1 MYRNEDRRQYTGLGA
16 VGKLRAVRA
25 KLVPQRAY
33 WMTGTQNGERRSFEA
48 VAAELTGMARRARSG
63 EGEGEWEKETRLT
76 AHCPS
81 PKADFCLALNEKFG
95 PEVALIAKMAAAFP
109 VPRENQTHTNT
120 QSHTTMAPE
129 LRRSAR
135 RTGANAPDAAPPR
148 KPPAKSKA
156 KAKKAV
162 VPAVD
167 ADEPAAPPQKPKP
180 TTTKTDKIV
189 KAAVAIADPD
199 IDTPSAKPAIS
210 NMAPRSRSRP
220 RSHSADPA
228 VKPTELKAAV
238 AIADPDI
245 DTPSAKPAIGNM
257 APRSRSRPRSHSAD
271 PAAKPTEQAAPPRR
285 QRKMSRDEGKR
296 DIFDLSA
303 RARRHSHPE
312 HVDQQ
317 DEVDQEDEEEQ
328 LDEMDAQYILDSDG
342 ANSYLPP
349 SSAPNSPSDRN
360 FSSPARSPSPP
371 RSPSPARSLGEGG
384 SRLLRRRPNPPSPTG
399 PVLPSEVANM
409 VLDSDNSESDDDYEK
424 AQLAKEREAARYAKR
439 KSPGD
444 DVVED
449 YKGDGAYIDVT
460 SKEEVVGKGKGK
472 AKEKPTKPPTK
483 SSTATAKGKGK
494 QKEQPRK
501 PPVQPSTTIV
511 DPVAHKGKSKSRQK
525 HRAKAKAVDDGDSDD
540 GGHTSSDDDDLATAG
555 FSSKIPGALSQTQKE
570 QLDALQA
577 QQEAE
582 VAGLAESF
590 GKNTNVLE
598 QYLGR
603 RSHMVK
609 EKGGWNLWQG
619 YYVTPDVEGGG
630 HIKPEGMSSKDFN
643 RESRAAYKKAAKL
656 SDEDLKNPDLVKAA
670 LPWLFK
676 WHEQTVAAKAV
687 KPIVDQKNSID
698 NRPGGGGGPT
708 DGRRRNGLCDRSQR
722 TRQLRLWSGPRFE
735 RVKTQYKLVLQRSL
749 KDQEHIFG
757 TAQIEL
763 NAIAMGDNMP
773 PVVLKSAGTS
783 EYPHDADRRQFGE
796 LVRGIVCTCT
806 FTRYRNRLLDE
817 RNSQSLCAEHEMTA
831 ANALGWKMKW
841 GPQWADFAWENQLRV
856 VNWYKKLE
864 DEGHVLGI
872 KVVVGKSAQ
881 RRSARTCYPGLV
893 KKYARREDEDED
905 EDEDDDND
913 SDNDASPV
921 LEVVLWTTEEKAMP
935 LALQCNIPLVVSGN
949 GRELVQVKH
958 SQKWK
963 KTSAAAETK
972 AVAKAEKKWR
982 KSLTSRK
989 KSARSPSRSPRPFPV
1004 HGQSHSPAPRS
1015 RAWSRSPRRRESAL
1029 PSLSRVAFRPQD
1041 ELQSQRHADDPSRA
1055 PLPVAA
1061 HPRVTEDRRSHQ
1073 HAGNPVH
1080 APLHAAAR
1088 LHVTESRPDAGDPPR
1103 VHLHVAARPL
1113 TAALDCAADCGMNAQ
1128 LLGWL
1133 KIEGNHVDQQ
1143 KNPRTQEPSPPPRR
1157 KPSPPLQE
1165 PSRSWKRKR
1174 DFAGSAI
1181 DNEDRGEGPSSMNAS
1196 YELSFGRRRLQN
1208 RTWKKFE
1215 RWSTRCSW
1223 RGRPGD
1229 TPTKSRLQL
1238 SGGYSSINS
1247 DASGLLGG
1255 VWLKRGRLVVDTM
1268 QCMKVRLRPLHDARL
1283 VRGHFVDVQDGLYS
1297 IKNNL
1302 QVSYEGPVEDLEIML
1317 DNAAQALRT
1326 TAGRPTKLLDMKLGA
1341 MVASDASEPG
1351 AVDFEVELDDSL

>member
-1 MYRNEDRRQYTGLGA
+1 
-16 VGKLRAVRA
+16 
-25 KLVPQRAY
+25 
-33 WMTGTQNGERRSFEA
+33 
-48 VAAELTGMARRARSG
+48 
-63 EGEGEWEKETRLT
+63 
-76 AHCPS
+76 
-81 PKADFCLALNEKFG
+81 
-95 PEVALIAKMAAAFP
+95 
-109 VPRENQTHTNT
+109 
-120 QSHTTMAPE
+120 
-129 LRRSAR
+129 
-135 RTGANAPDAAPPR
+135 
-148 KPPAKSKA
+148 
-156 KAKKAV
+156 
-162 VPAVD
+162 
-167 ADEPAAPPQKPKP
+167 
-180 TTTKTDKIV
+180 
-189 KAAVAIADPD
+189 
-199 IDTPSAKPAIS
+199 
-210 NMAPRSRSRP
+210 
-220 RSHSADPA
+220 
-228 VKPTELKAAV
+228 
-238 AIADPDI
+238 
-245 DTPSAKPAIGNM
+245 
-257 APRSRSRPRSHSAD
+257 
-271 PAAKPTEQAAPPRR
+271 
-285 QRKMSRDEGKR
+285 MSRDEGKQ

-384 SRLLRRRPNPPSPTG
+384 SGLLRRRPNPPSPTG

-444 DVVED
+444 NVVED
-449 YKGDGAYIDVT
+449 YKGDGAYVDVM
-460 SKEEVVGKGKGK
+460 SEEEVVGKGKGK
-472 AKEKPTKPPTK
+472 AKEKPTKPSTK
-483 SSTATAKGKGK
+483 SSTAIAKGKGK

-511 DPVAHKGKSKSRQK
+511 EPVAHKGKSKSRQK
-525 HRAKAKAVDDGDSDD
+525 HRAKAKAVDNGDSDD

-590 GKNTNVLE
+590 GKNTNVIE

-643 RESRAAYKKAAKL
+643 RESRTAYKKAAKL

-670 LPWLFK
+670 LRWLFK
-676 WHEQTVAAKAV
+676 WHEQTVAAVLNTWKDTGKFRRIVQKAV
-687 KPIVDQKNSID
+687 KPIVDQAEVVGRQMGVDVMGYVID
-698 NRPGGGGGPT
+698 PSGHASFAFG
-708 DGRRRNGLCDRSQR
+708 
-722 TRQLRLWSGPRFE
+722 SGPRFE
-735 RVKTQYKLVLQRSL
+735 QVKTQYKSVLQRSL

-763 NAIAMGDNMP
+763 DTIAMGDDMP

-796 LVRGIVCTCT
+796 LVRGIVSKVCVQ
-806 FTRYRNRLLDE
+806 NMK
-817 RNSQSLCAEHEMTA
+817 MTA

-864 DEGHVLGI
+864 DESHVLGI
-872 KVVVGKSAQ
+872 KVVVGKI
-881 RRSARTCYPGLV
+881 RTKTLREDVLPGLV

-905 EDEDDDND
+905 DDND
-913 SDNDASPV
+913 NDNDASPV
-921 LEVVLWTTEEKAMP
+921 LEVVSWTTEEKAMP

-958 SQKWK
+958 SQKRK

-972 AVAKAEKKWR
+972 AMAKAEKEMEKES
-982 KSLTSRK
+982 KKAASRK
-989 KSARSPSRSPRPFPV
+989 NRIRLPLDPGPGRAPLAVASRI
-1004 HGQSHSPAPRS
+1004 
-1015 RAWSRSPRRRESAL
+1015 
-1029 PSLSRVAFRPQD
+1029 RPQD

-1073 HAGNPVH
+1073 HAGDPAH

-1088 LHVTESRPDAGDPPR
+1088 LRVTESRPDTGDPPR

-1113 TAALDCAADCGMNAQ
+1113 TATLDCAADRGMNAQ

-1133 KIEGNHVDQQ
+1133 KIEGNH
-1143 KNPRTQEPSPPPRR
+1143 PSPPPR
-1157 KPSPPLQE
+1157 E
-1165 PSRSWKRKR
+1165 PSRSRKRKR
-1174 DFAGSAI
+1174 EVSRERI
-1181 DNEDRGEGPSSMNAS
+1181 DDEDRGEGPSSTNTS
-1196 YELSFGRRRLQN
+1196 YELQLWPPKVTKSNLEKIREVEYPVLMARRLETHQQEPTAIERGLFIYVN
-1208 RTWKKFE
+1208 GTTWKWLNPKDEEGCIPKMTTVPVWLGPEDE
-1215 RWSTRCSW
+1215 RIYRNE
-1223 RGRPGD
+1223 
-1229 TPTKSRLQL
+1229 
-1238 SGGYSSINS
+1238 IE
-1247 DASGLLGG
+1247 LLG
-1255 VWLKRGRLVVDTM
+1255 
-1268 QCMKVRLRPLHDARL
+1268 
-1283 VRGHFVDVQDGLYS
+1283 Y
-1297 IKNNL
+1297 
-1302 QVSYEGPVEDLEIML
+1302 
-1317 DNAAQALRT
+1317 
-1326 TAGRPTKLLDMKLGA
+1326 GA
-1341 MVASDASEPG
+1341 T
-1351 AVDFEVELDDSL
+1351 

>member
-1 MYRNEDRRQYTGLGA
+1 M
-16 VGKLRAVRA
+16 LRTLHHHVNR
-25 KLVPQRAY
+25 
-33 WMTGTQNGERRSFEA
+33 
-48 VAAELTGMARRARSG
+48 
-63 EGEGEWEKETRLT
+63 
-76 AHCPS
+76 
-81 PKADFCLALNEKFG
+81 
-95 PEVALIAKMAAAFP
+95 
-109 VPRENQTHTNT
+109 
-120 QSHTTMAPE
+120 
-129 LRRSAR
+129 
-135 RTGANAPDAAPPR
+135 
-148 KPPAKSKA
+148 PAKSKA

-167 ADEPAAPPQKPKP
+167 ADELAAPPQKPKP
-180 TTTKTDKIV
+180 TTTKTDKI
-189 KAAVAIADPD
+189 
-199 IDTPSAKPAIS
+199 PSAIWRLDRVPAP
-210 NMAPRSRSRP
+210 APTP
-220 RSHSADPA
+220 PIQQL
-228 VKPTELKAAV
+228 KPTELKAAV

-257 APRSRSRPRSHSAD
+257 APRSRSRPHSHSAD
-271 PAAKPTEQAAPPRR
+271 PAAKPTEQAAPPQSVLLHRSG
-285 QRKMSRDEGKR
+285 QPLDEEGSPCSSSVSQSHPLPFSRSPRVTVPTLLQIPQSHPLRATPLPIGQSICFSRSHSHSRIALTLPVSLSRKR

-511 DPVAHKGKSKSRQK
+511 EPVAHKGKSKSRQK

-630 HIKPEGMSSKDFN
+630 HIKPEVSSKDFN

-676 WHEQTVAAKAV
+676 WHEQTVAAVLNTWKDTGKFRRIVQKAV
-687 KPIVDQKNSID
+687 KPIVDQAEVVGRQMGVDVMGYVID
-698 NRPGGGGGPT
+698 PSGHASFAFG
-708 DGRRRNGLCDRSQR
+708 
-722 TRQLRLWSGPRFE
+722 SGPRFE

-763 NAIAMGDNMP
+763 NAIAMGDDMP

-796 LVRGIVCTCT
+796 LVRGIVSKVCVQ
-806 FTRYRNRLLDE
+806 NMK
-817 RNSQSLCAEHEMTA
+817 MTA

-872 KVVVGKSAQ
+872 KVV
-881 RRSARTCYPGLV
+881 
-893 KKYARREDEDED
+893 KYARREDEDED

-921 LEVVLWTTEEKAMP
+921 LEVVFVDDGYEKAMP

-972 AVAKAEKKWR
+972 A
-982 KSLTSRK
+982 
-989 KSARSPSRSPRPFPV
+989 KSARSPSRSPARSPS
-1004 HGQSHSPAPRS
+1004 HGQSAVHPPLDPGPGRAPLAAAS
-1015 RAWSRSPRRRESAL
+1015 RAPLAVASRI
-1029 PSLSRVAFRPQD
+1029 RPQD

-1073 HAGNPVH
+1073 HAQSLGRTQ
-1080 APLHAAAR
+1080 AIPL
-1088 LHVTESRPDAGDPPR
+1088 R

-1143 KNPRTQEPSPPPRR
+1143 KNRERR
-1157 KPSPPLQE
+1157 NRLHRHAASHRRRFRSHPDRGSVRE
-1165 PSRSWKRKR
+1165 ISRER
-1174 DFAGSAI
+1174 I

-1196 YELSFGRRRLQN
+1196 YELQLWPPKVTKSNLEKIREVEYPVLMARRLETHQREPTAIERGLFIYVN
-1208 RTWKKFE
+1208 GTTWKRSNPKDEEVRIPKTTTVPVWLGPEDE
-1215 RWSTRCSW
+1215 RIYRNE
-1223 RGRPGD
+1223 
-1229 TPTKSRLQL
+1229 
-1238 SGGYSSINS
+1238 IE
-1247 DASGLLGG
+1247 LLG
-1255 VWLKRGRLVVDTM
+1255 
-1268 QCMKVRLRPLHDARL
+1268 
-1283 VRGHFVDVQDGLYS
+1283 Y
-1297 IKNNL
+1297 
-1302 QVSYEGPVEDLEIML
+1302 
-1317 DNAAQALRT
+1317 
-1326 TAGRPTKLLDMKLGA
+1326 GA
-1341 MVASDASEPG
+1341 T
-1351 AVDFEVELDDSL
+1351 

>member
-1 MYRNEDRRQYTGLGA
+1 MDDMDGCGDDIA
-16 VGKLRAVRA
+16 VGKLQAVWA

-33 WMTGTQNGERRSFEA
+33 WTTGTQNGERRSFEA
-48 VAAELTGMARRARSG
+48 VAVELTGEKWRRRRRVG
-63 EGEGEWEKETRLT
+63 EGNQ
-76 AHCPS
+76 
-81 PKADFCLALNEKFG
+81 ADGSLSIAQSGFLLALNEKFG
-95 PEVALIAKMAAAFP
+95 PEVALIAKMAAVFP
-109 VPRENQTHTNT
+109 VPCEISVEPLTHTNA
-120 QSHTTMAPE
+120 QSHITMAPE

-228 VKPTELKAAV
+228 AKPTELKAAV

-245 DTPSAKPAIGNM
+245 DTPSTKSAISNM

-285 QRKMSRDEGKR
+285 SCSIESHLLPFSRSPRVTVPTLLQIPQSHLLCATPLPIGQSICFSRSHSHSWIALTLPISPSRKR
-296 DIFDLSA
+296 DIFDLST
-303 RARRHSHPE
+303 RARCHSHPE

-342 ANSYLPP
+342 VNSYLPP
-349 SSAPNSPSDRN
+349 SSGPNSPSDRN

-409 VLDSDNSESDDDYEK
+409 VLDSDNSESDDDYQK

-449 YKGDGAYIDVT
+449 YKGDGAYVDVT
-460 SKEEVVGKGKGK
+460 SEEEVMGKGKGK

-494 QKEQPRK
+494 LKEQPRK

-511 DPVAHKGKSKSRQK
+511 EPVAHKGKSKSRQK

-540 GGHTSSDDDDLATAG
+540 GGHTSSDNNDLATAG

-570 QLDALQA
+570 QLDTLQA

-676 WHEQTVAAKAV
+676 WHEQTVAAVLNTWKDTGKFRRIVQKAV
-687 KPIVDQKNSID
+687 KPIIDQAEVVGRQMGVDVMGYVID
-698 NRPGGGGGPT
+698 PSGHASFAFGLGP
-708 DGRRRNGLCDRSQR
+708 C
-722 TRQLRLWSGPRFE
+722 FE
-735 RVKTQYKLVLQRSL
+735 RVKTQYKSVLQRSL

-763 NAIAMGDNMP
+763 DAIVMGDDMP

-783 EYPHDADRRQFGE
+783 EYPHDADRQQFRE
-796 LVRGIVCTCT
+796 LVRGIVSKVCVQ
-806 FTRYRNRLLDE
+806 NMKM
-817 RNSQSLCAEHEMTA
+817 NA
-831 ANALGWKMKW
+831 ANTLGWKMKW
-841 GPQWADFAWENQLRV
+841 GPQWADFAWENQLHV

-872 KVVVGKSAQ
+872 KVVVGKI
-881 RRSARTCYPGLV
+881 RTKTLREDVLPRLV

-905 EDEDDDND
+905 EDDDND
-913 SDNDASPV
+913 NDNDASPV
-921 LEVVLWTTEEKAMP
+921 LEVVSWTMEKKAMP
-935 LALQCNIPLVVSGN
+935 LALQRNIPLVVSGN
-949 GRELVQVKH
+949 RRELVQVKH

-972 AVAKAEKKWR
+972 AVAKAEKEMEKES
-982 KSLTSRK
+982 KKAASRK
-989 KSARSPSRSPRPFPV
+989 NRVRPPLDP
-1004 HGQSHSPAPRS
+1004 GPGRAPLVAAS
-1015 RAWSRSPRRRESAL
+1015 RAPLAAASRI
-1029 PSLSRVAFRPQD
+1029 RPQD
-1041 ELQSQRHADDPSRA
+1041 ELQSQHHADDPSRA

-1073 HAGNPVH
+1073 HAGDPAH

-1088 LHVTESRPDAGDPPR
+1088 LRVTESRPDAGDPPR

-1113 TAALDCAADCGMNAQ
+1113 TAALDCAADRGMNAQ

-1143 KNPRTQEPSPPPRR
+1143 KNRERR
-1157 KPSPPLQE
+1157 NRLH
-1165 PSRSWKRKR
+1165 RH
-1174 DFAGSAI
+1174 A
-1181 DNEDRGEGPSSMNAS
+1181 AS
-1196 YELSFGRRRLQN
+1196 HRRRLGSHPD
-1208 RTWKKFE
+1208 RGSVRE
-1215 RWSTRCSW
+1215 RFRGSASTMR
-1223 RGRPGD
+1223 
-1229 TPTKSRLQL
+1229 
-1238 SGGYSSINS
+1238 I
-1247 DASGLLGG
+1247 
-1255 VWLKRGRLVVDTM
+1255 
-1268 QCMKVRLRPLHDARL
+1268 
-1283 VRGHFVDVQDGLYS
+1283 
-1297 IKNNL
+1297 
-1302 QVSYEGPVEDLEIML
+1302 
-1317 DNAAQALRT
+1317 AAKDQA
-1326 TAGRPTKLLDMKLGA
+1326 A
-1341 MVASDASEPG
+1341 
-1351 AVDFEVELDDSL
+1351 